1 MLRDR
6 IRYAFDNIM
15 SKGTI
20 SAIFL
25 LLLVSFIIVVIIATS
40 LSLMNIYPEGEKDV
54 NFFEAFWISMT
65 RTLDPGSM
73 GGDTGWSFR
82 ALMLMATA
90 YGIVMVST
98 FIGLIS
104 NGILTKIIELRKGRS
119 RVIEKNHILILG
131 WSSKIYTV
139 VNELITANEN
149 QKNPIIVILANRDK
163 VDMEDR
169 LREKVP
175 KRKNTKII
183 CRSGDP
189 IDINDLD
196 IGNPYFTKSIIL
208 LDSHSKNSD
217 AEIIKI
223 ILALTTNRQQRDT
236 PYHITAEIESKKN
249 LDVAKMVGKEEVE
262 LILSDEFIARI
273 MVQTSRQS
281 GLSIVYTDLLDFAG
295 DEIYFQEEPKI
306 VGKTFREV
314 LFLYNE
320 SSIIGLLKK
329 DQKIQL
335 NPPLDTVIEAGSKV
349 IAISSDD
356 DTVVLSNKKY
366 TINEDAISTEDYPGL
381 AHGKILILGWNRK
394 AKIIIRELA
403 SYSNTISTISV
414 VAELTDLEET
424 IAQLNEDFPSTNIEY
439 QIADT
444 TDREVL
450 ENLEINDYEHLLL
463 LSYQDNYKTQQAD
476 AKTLITLLHLR
487 NIGEKW
493 GMVLNI
499 VSEMLDVKNREL
511 ASVTNADDFIVSDN
525 IISLIISQV
534 SENKLLMQIFEQ
546 LFKAEGNEIYL
557 KPAIGY
563 VEPDVEVD
571 FYTVL
576 ASAIKKNEI
585 AIGYRNM
592 ESCRDEKKNYGIVL
606 NPVKSEK
613 ISLSSIDLVIVLSE
627 NY

>member
-1 MLRDR
+1 MLRER
-6 IRYAFDNIM
+6 IKYSFDNIM

-25 LLLVSFIIVVIIATS
+25 LLLVSFVIVVFIATS
-40 LSLMNIYPEGEKDV
+40 ISLMNIFPDGKKDV
-54 NFFEAFWISMT
+54 NFFEAVWISMT
-65 RTLDPGSM
+65 RTLDPGTM
-73 GGDTGWSFR
+73 GEDTGWAFR
-82 ALMLMATA
+82 ALMFMATA
-90 YGIVMVST
+90 YGIVMIST

-104 NGILTKIIELRKGRS
+104 NGILSKIIELRKGRS
-119 RVIEKNHILILG
+119 RIMEKGHILILG
-131 WSSKIYTV
+131 WSSKIFTV
-139 VNELITANEN
+139 VSELITANEN
-149 QKNPIIVILANRDK
+149 QKKPIIVILANRDK
-163 VDMEDR
+163 VEMEDE
-169 LREKVP
+169 LKEKVP

-189 IDINDLD
+189 IDINDLE

-208 LDSHSKNSD
+208 LDSHTENSD
-217 AEIIKI
+217 AEIIKV
-223 ILALTTNRQQRDT
+223 ILALTTNKQKRVT

-262 LILSDEFIARI
+262 LILSDEFISRI

-281 GLSIVYTDLLDFAG
+281 GLSVVYTDLLDFDG
-295 DEIYFQEEPKI
+295 DEIYFQDEPKI

-320 SSIIGLLKK
+320 SSIIGLQRKDKK
-329 DQKIQL
+329 VLL

-349 IAISSDD
+349 IAISEDD
-356 DTVVLSNKKY
+356 NTVVISNKKY
-366 TINEDAISTEDYPGL
+366 SINEDLISTEDYPGL

-403 SYSNTISTISV
+403 SYSKSISTISV
-414 VAELTDLEET
+414 VAELQDMDET
-424 IAQLNEDFPSTNIEY
+424 IAKLNKDFPLTKIEY
-439 QIADT
+439 QVADT

-450 ENLEINDYEHLLL
+450 ENLDINDYEHLLL
-463 LSYQDNYKTQQAD
+463 LSYQDHYKMQQAD

-511 ASVTNADDFIVSDN
+511 ASVTNVDDFIVSDN

-534 SENKLLMQIFEQ
+534 AENKFLMQIFEQ

-563 VEPDVEVD
+563 VQPDKKVN
-571 FYTVL
+571 FYTIL
-576 ASAIKKNEI
+576 ASALKKNEI
-585 AIGYRNM
+585 AIGYRIM
-592 ESCRDEKKNYGIVL
+592 EHYRDENKNHGIVL
-606 NPVKSEK
+606 NPVKSKK
-613 ISLSSIDLVIVLSE
+613 ISLSSVDFVIVLSE
-627 NY
+627 S